1 MGDPVTLESAP
12 GVTAVLA
19 AENQDA
25 KSQPS
30 NKNGKKA
37 DSSGSSFFT
46 WFIVLALLGV
56 WTSVAVVYFDLV
68 DYQGVLD
75 KAKGLQ
81 INLSEALQGKLVAY
95 DTDGDGDFDVEDAK
109 VLLGLKEKDVVVTSR
124 SPEAAAPVETTHPEA
139 TPEAA
144 VEPDPVPVEDVIEAA
159 VAEDTA
165 APSPPEPEAA
175 SESAPV
181 APPEADEVIEEEP
194 EVLEEEPAAE
204 EEDAAVE
211 EEEVMCVCY

>member
-1 MGDPVTLESAP
+1 CPPLSVRGPA
-12 GVTAVLA
+12 
-19 AENQDA
+19 DA

-109 VLLGLKEKDVVVTSR
+109 VLLGKLIQLRFTAVGESQVLDWL
-124 SPEAAAPVETTHPEA
+124 EEVEEGGSDWLNGFFTFLYGLINPL
-139 TPEAA
+139 
-144 VEPDPVPVEDVIEAA
+144 EP
-159 VAEDTA
+159 
-165 APSPPEPEAA
+165 
-175 SESAPV
+175 
-181 APPEADEVIEEEP
+181 
-194 EVLEEEPAAE
+194 LEEEEGEHAE
-204 EEDAAVE
+204 AVRGRRQAKDDGHQGQKI
-211 EEEVMCVCY
+211 VIVGLHNQ

>member
-1 MGDPVTLESAP
+1 MAAKKNAKVNAKPKDATKTSSA
-12 GVTAVLA
+12 
-19 AENQDA
+19 
-25 KSQPS
+25 

-37 DSSGSSFFT
+37 DSGSSSSFFT

-109 VLLGLKEKDVVVTSR
+109 VLLGLKEKAVVVTSR
-124 SPEAAAPVETTHPEA
+124 SEEAAAPVKIPEA
-139 TPEAA
+139 EPAPPAVFEPE
-144 VEPDPVPVEDVIEAA
+144 PVDVVEAA
-159 VAEDTA
+159 VAEDTS
-165 APSPPEPEAA
+165 SPPA
-175 SESAPV
+175 
-181 APPEADEVIEEEP
+181 
-194 EVLEEEPAAE
+194 
-204 EEDAAVE
+204 
-211 EEEVMCVCY
+211 